1 MDLRNDLVNQSYEDV
16 SEAVRQ
22 FSAVRIASLAETLKP
37 FIDAAYDGDP
47 AALSYMEPARIGAQ
61 TQVIK
66 LYLSALEKLGNL
78 YRVTHEPVVPEPVE
92 PMVPAAQVPLMIES
106 AVQAAVE
113 SALEQARKDQ
123 EQAKQERELL
133 SSQEAKAALSTALVR
148 IRSRS
153 A

>member
-1 MDLRNDLVNQSYEDV
+1 
-16 SEAVRQ
+16 
-22 FSAVRIASLAETLKP
+22 
-37 FIDAAYDGDP
+37 
-47 AALSYMEPARIGAQ
+47 
-61 TQVIK
+61 
-66 LYLSALEKLGNL
+66 
-78 YRVTHEPVVPEPVE
+78 
-92 PMVPAAQVPLMIES
+92 MVPAAQVPLMIES